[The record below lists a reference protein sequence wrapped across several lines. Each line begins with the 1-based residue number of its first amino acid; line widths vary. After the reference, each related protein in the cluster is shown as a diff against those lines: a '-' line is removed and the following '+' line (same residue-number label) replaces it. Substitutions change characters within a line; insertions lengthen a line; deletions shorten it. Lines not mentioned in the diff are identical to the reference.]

1 MSAAHQRTDEK
12 DHPMTLRSV
21 TQFAAAALF
30 AGAAAVTA
38 LPAQA
43 DSPRV
48 LALITSGDVQT
59 QGMAF
64 VLLGQ
69 MRQQGA
75 TVEVLLC
82 GPAGDLA
89 LREPTGPAVTP
100 LQPMNATP
108 AQMLRNMVGAGVRA
122 EVCALYL
129 PNAGITPEGLAEG
142 VRPAA
147 PPEVAQRMLAE
158 GTRVLPF

>member
-1 MSAAHQRTDEK
+1 
-12 DHPMTLRSV
+12 MTLRSV

-43 DSPRV
+43 DTPRV

-64 VLLGQ
+64 VLLNH
-69 MRQQGA
+69 MRRQGA
-75 TVEVLLC
+75 TVEVMLC
-82 GPAGDLA
+82 GPAADMA
-89 LREPTGPAVTP
+89 RREAPGPAVTP
-100 LQPMNATP
+100 LRPMDVTP
-108 AQMLRNMVGAGVRA
+108 AQMLHSLIGVGVRA

-129 PNAGITPEGLAEG
+129 PNAGVGPEALIEG

-147 PPEVAQRMLAE
+147 PPEVARRMLAE
-158 GTRVLPF
+158 GTRVMPF

>member
-1 MSAAHQRTDEK
+1 
-12 DHPMTLRSV
+12 MTFRP
-21 TQFAAAALF
+21 FAAAALLA
-30 AGAAAVTA
+30 AGLAAAA
-38 LPAQA
+38 PAHA
-43 DSPRV
+43 DTPRV
-48 LALITSGDVQT
+48 LAVITSADTQA

-82 GPAGDLA
+82 GAAADIARRDPPAA
-89 LREPTGPAVTP
+89 TP
-100 LQPMNATP
+100 LRPMNATP
-108 AQMLRNMVGAGVRA
+108 AQMLRNMVAAGVRA

-129 PNAGITPEGLAEG
+129 PNAGITAEALAEG

-147 PPEVAQRMLAE
+147 PPEVARRMLAE
-158 GTRVLPF
+158 GTRVMPF